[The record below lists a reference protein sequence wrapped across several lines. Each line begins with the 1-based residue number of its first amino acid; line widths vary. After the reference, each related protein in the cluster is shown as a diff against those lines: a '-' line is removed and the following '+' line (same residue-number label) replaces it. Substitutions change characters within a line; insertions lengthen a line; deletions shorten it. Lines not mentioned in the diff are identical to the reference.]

1 MANRL
6 TTCEPLYWVPS
17 PHLSVATNITVVI
30 SNLPNSKWT
39 AVKPVDRSKHFE
51 LKSLEH
57 SGPKEDQSVCV
68 LRCIVTKTTHRIR
81 LEELKDNKKWRK
93 GWY

>member
-1 MANRL
+1 M
-6 TTCEPLYWVPS
+6 
-17 PHLSVATNITVVI
+17 VI

-39 AVKPVDRSKHFE
+39 ATKPDDRSKHFE
-51 LKSLEH
+51 LKTLEY
-57 SGPKEDQSVCV
+57 SEPKEDQTVCV
-68 LRCIVTKTTHRIR
+68 MRCIVTQTTHRIR